1 MSNLIPRIPCP
12 TDKANKVLLLAHRQ
26 ELLNQAYNQIK
37 RYNPNLT
44 VEIDQGKRVANYE
57 SADVIIASVPTL
69 GRSKSNRIDNLDP
82 SQFKAVL
89 IDEAHHAVADSYQN
103 IIHHFSESSN
113 KVLIWGCSA
122 TVRRHDGLSL
132 ADVFEKM
139 TYHMDFLDLVEQG
152 YLCPMKVT
160 TVQTSI
166 DLSDVRHYG
175 GDFVISQLSNAVNIR
190 ARNDVV
196 ISSWKNYAAGRQSTL
211 VFAVDI
217 QHTQD
222 LCNAFRQQ
230 GIEANFITSKTPEMT
245 RQQIIQDFRDRKLPV
260 LINCAILTE
269 GTDMPSVDCIL
280 MARPTR
286 SATLFQQMFGR
297 GLRLHKGKKDCLVID
312 FADNFERG
320 GTAGIVTIPT
330 LLGLSSKKEL
340 TNVDILD
347 LEKQAEKEEQ
357 EIEEQE
363 KEVRADDKITKRKD
377 GQEENLPQAD
387 DGIDSDD
394 SKIQI
399 KVTEY
404 GEIKELMA
412 DISPRKNVRT
422 ASRNAWVEIGDDKC
436 VLLVLTR
443 GSLILER
450 EESSNLWHGFFKYSR
465 RDTFAK
471 RYSIPIT
478 SDTLTDAIRA
488 ADTWLRK
495 KFPDSYIHNLID
507 RNARFRFAP
516 CTEAQKDVL
525 DGYNIKPKPKLTKGQ
540 AMDLITKVKYGQLK
554 LWKEKHKKSK
564 KEFEERQKFALLRR
578 KPVAKI

>member
-12 TDKANKVLLLAHRQ
+12 TDRATKVLLLAHRQ

-44 VEIDQGKRVANYE
+44 VEIEQGRRVAKYE

-82 SQFKAVL
+82 SLFKAVL

-103 IIHHFSESSN
+103 IIHHFSESNN

-132 ADVFEKM
+132 ADVFEKV

-260 LINCAILTE
+260 L
-269 GTDMPSVDCIL
+269 
-280 MARPTR
+280 
-286 SATLFQQMFGR
+286 
-297 GLRLHKGKKDCLVID
+297 DCLVID

-357 EIEEQE
+357 EIEGQE
-363 KEVRADDKITKRKD
+363 KEVRADDRTTKRED
-377 GQEENLPQAD
+377 VQE
-387 DGIDSDD
+387 
-394 SKIQI
+394 SK
-399 KVTEY
+399 
-404 GEIKELMA
+404 M
-412 DISPRKNVRT
+412 
-422 ASRNAWVEIGDDKC
+422 
-436 VLLVLTR
+436 
-443 GSLILER
+443 
-450 EESSNLWHGFFKYSR
+450 
-465 RDTFAK
+465 
-471 RYSIPIT
+471 
-478 SDTLTDAIRA
+478 IR
-488 ADTWLRK
+488 
-495 KFPDSYIHNLID
+495 
-507 RNARFRFAP
+507 
-516 CTEAQKDVL
+516 
-525 DGYNIKPKPKLTKGQ
+525 
-540 AMDLITKVKYGQLK
+540 
-554 LWKEKHKKSK
+554 
-564 KEFEERQKFALLRR
+564 
-578 KPVAKI
+578 